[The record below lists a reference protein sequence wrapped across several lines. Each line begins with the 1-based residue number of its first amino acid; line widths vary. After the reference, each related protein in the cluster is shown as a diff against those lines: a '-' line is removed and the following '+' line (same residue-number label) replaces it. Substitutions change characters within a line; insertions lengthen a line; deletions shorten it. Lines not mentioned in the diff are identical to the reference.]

1 MAPIAAPIQPL
12 LQRLHQHYPK
22 ATYALNWTSPEQLLI
37 GAILAAQTTDERVNQ
52 VTPALF
58 RAYPT
63 VKALAEADRPS
74 LEALLQPTGY
84 YRRKAATVQAVCAA
98 LVAKFQGKV
107 PPRMEDLVTLPRV
120 GRKTANVVL
129 NCAFN
134 QASGIII
141 DTHGIRVNQR
151 LGLTQHQQPEAI
163 EADLMALVP
172 QDEWIQWG
180 NAIILHGRHVCQA
193 KSPQCSSCCLQ
204 DLCPQVGLAASGP
217 AVQSSPRNIPS
228 QQLNLLDRAN
238 LESNPVQAED
248 SVGMEAGAD
257 WGEVSQGLVAD
268 RGMSGDAVVA
278 ETGWGLGNW
287 PDWIGLEA
295 QQEYFLAL
303 QQFLQQERSQF
314 TVFPPEDQVFRAFQL
329 TDPDRVRVLI
339 LGQDPYHGPGQAQGL
354 AFSVPAGLPLP
365 PSLRNIFKEL
375 QADLGQN
382 PPQSGDLSHWA
393 SQGVLLLNAVL
404 TVRQGEANSH
414 KDRGW
419 ETFTDAVIK
428 AVSDRSPHT
437 VFILWGSYARR
448 KQQLI
453 NPRHTVLA
461 SAHPSPLSARHGFF
475 GSRPF
480 SQTNQALQAHGQD
493 PIVW

>member
-1 MAPIAAPIQPL
+1 MAPIAALIQPL

-63 VKALAEADRPS
+63 VQALAEADRPS
-74 LEALLQPTGY
+74 LETLLQPTGY

-98 LVAKFQGKV
+98 LVANFQGKV
-107 PPRMEDLVTLPRV
+107 PPRMEDLVMLPGV

-163 EADLMALVP
+163 EADLMALIP
-172 QDEWIQWG
+172 QDDWIQWG

-193 KSPQCSSCCLQ
+193 KTPQCDRCCLQ
-204 DLCPQVGLAASGP
+204 DLCPQVGVTPSIVPPRQIPDP
-217 AVQSSPRNIPS
+217 A
-228 QQLNLLDRAN
+228 
-238 LESNPVQAED
+238 
-248 SVGMEAGAD
+248 
-257 WGEVSQGLVAD
+257 
-268 RGMSGDAVVA
+268 
-278 ETGWGLGNW
+278 
-287 PDWIGLEA
+287 
-295 QQEYFLAL
+295 AL
-303 QQFLQQERSQF
+303 QQLSLLTVEDPGKSVQIPEILPVTPLSQSIPESSPTTSPDRHELTQASWLDLGDWQAWIGAELEKSYFLVLKDFIQQERQQY
-314 TVFPPEDQVFRAFQL
+314 TIFPLEAQVFRAFQL
-329 TDPDRVRVLI
+329 TPPDRVRVLI

-375 QADLGQN
+375 QANLGQE
-382 PPQSGDLSHWA
+382 PAQSGDLSHWA

-419 ETFTDAVIK
+419 ETFTDAVIQTL
-428 AVSDRSPHT
+428 SDRTTHT
-437 VFILWGSYARR
+437 VFILWGAYARR

-493 PIVW
+493 PIDW